1 MKKIVKI
8 GEGMGENMVE
18 ISCTIYKC
26 KETKKIGNNVHYCMY
41 TNGQLRIFKVF
52 FSFFTVTY
60 FHVPQAE
67 KITIRCFV
75 CFTRLHLSAEKETIN
90 LKLSTR
96 KTLAMAIDA
105 LAEQRY

>member
-1 MKKIVKI
+1 
-8 GEGMGENMVE
+8 
-18 ISCTIYKC
+18 
-26 KETKKIGNNVHYCMY
+26 MY